1 MKKRI
6 MIALM
11 SSTLILGACQS
22 PNDPDESEDT
32 TEQPANEN
40 STNEEEQPTTDN
52 KGIQDADFDISLE
65 DAVKIFHDEYGEM
78 DVYAVELTTEE
89 GVYQYEIKGY
99 KEGTEQKSHIDAD
112 SGDILEDK
120 EKDDDGNHMNI
131 DFNKLI
137 SPKEAMDNALQELE
151 DGAFITSWELGEE
164 NGEMVYEVEY
174 DFEDSGKDDGDINI
188 EAYSGDT
195 LEK

>member
-1 MKKRI
+1 
-6 MIALM
+6 
-11 SSTLILGACQS
+11 
-22 PNDPDESEDT
+22 
-32 TEQPANEN
+32 
-40 STNEEEQPTTDN
+40 
-52 KGIQDADFDISLE
+52 
-65 DAVKIFHDEYGEM
+65 M

-137 SPKEAMDNALQELE
+137 SPKEAKDNALQELE